1 MTDDQAVAAS
11 IIQFLKN
18 QHAKESSE
26 NKQSLEVAMQCI
38 QEVFAIDGQSA
49 PVELSKLYGVY
60 KQTMNAA
67 GAKKAPKAAPKEESA
82 APVAIDS
89 AKAEALKS
97 EGNKLLAAKKFD
109 EAVAKYSAAIEADGT
124 NAVYYANR
132 AAAYSQLGQHESAVY
147 DAKKALQVNPDYS
160 KAYSRLGHAEFCLG
174 NYENAVDAYTL
185 GLEKEPNNAS
195 IKQSLAAAK
204 SKVQSSSV
212 SAPGASRGAGGA
224 PGGMPNLAGMDF
236 AAMMRDPNIMNMAQ
250 SMMSNP
256 AMANMLN
263 NPALAQMM
271 SGAGGAGGMPDI
283 ASMMANPAIAE
294 MANNMMKDPEAL
306 NSLMNNPDVA
316 KMAEQYMKK

>member
-185 GLEKEPNNAS
+185 GLEKVPSTMLTVQEPNNAS

-204 SKVQSSSV
+204 SK
-212 SAPGASRGAGGA
+212 
-224 PGGMPNLAGMDF
+224 
-236 AAMMRDPNIMNMAQ
+236 
-250 SMMSNP
+250 
-256 AMANMLN
+256 ANMLN